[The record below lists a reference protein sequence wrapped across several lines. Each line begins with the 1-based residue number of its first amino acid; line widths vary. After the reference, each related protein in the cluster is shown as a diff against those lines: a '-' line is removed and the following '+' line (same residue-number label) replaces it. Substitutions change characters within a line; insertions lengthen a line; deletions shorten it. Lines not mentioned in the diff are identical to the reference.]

1 MEPLYDNRHIYDNFM
16 RGDRTQYPLDLETLE
31 ALQNNTSLCAV
42 LGRMAGSDRVI
53 LCGCD
58 GQPRNPGYVWMATDR
73 APLTGEILYYEGG
86 GTETGSCHIEDH
98 DEDIRI
104 DSTEYPAAYTR
115 RHLANGIGV
124 NGAPTYTLG
133 GFVTLPGRMTLARLL
148 ERIEAEEAARH
159 AAVESLKNNARYTF
173 VRGMIMLWSG
183 SSSDTIPDGWAFCD
197 GRSYTIDGE
206 TVRTPDLRDKFVM
219 GAKGMNG
226 SGDREDYNTG
236 QTGGGSTHSHS
247 ISITLRAQDI
257 PIHRHMYCGDENASG
272 YDGIITKRTDLAG
285 RSGSGGGD
293 GGEFLTGSKIYD
305 DEGTLRSTTDE
316 RTVNVNS
323 DTKNHLPPYYILAH
337 IMKL

>member
-1 MEPLYDNRHIYDNFM
+1 MEPLYDNRHIYGNFM

-133 GFVTLPGRMTLARLL
+133 GFATLPGRMTLARLL
-148 ERIEAEEAARH
+148 ERIEAEESARH
-159 AAVESLKNNARYTF
+159 AAVESLKNNAQYTF

-183 SSSDTIPDGWAFCD
+183 TIATIPAGWHLCD
-197 GRSYTIDGE
+197 GTNGTPNLKARFVVGAE
-206 TVRTPDLRDKFVM
+206 TDSGWNDTLAPGMKGGDKYHRHHCTVTLQAGDLPAHRHAF
-219 GAKGMNG
+219 
-226 SGDREDYNTG
+226 SGDDMLKEGYYNTAMNNETAHPAG
-236 QTGGGSTHSHS
+236 N
-247 ISITLRAQDI
+247 
-257 PIHRHMYCGDENASG
+257 CGA
-272 YDGIITKRTDLAG
+272 
-285 RSGSGGGD
+285 
-293 GGEFLTGSKIYD
+293 TGSETGKNYLTDKDIYATD
-305 DEGTLRSTTDE
+305 GTLVNAATSKTLAFYTAST
-316 RTVNVNS
+316 
-323 DTKNHLPPYYILAH
+323 DTLPPYYVLAY